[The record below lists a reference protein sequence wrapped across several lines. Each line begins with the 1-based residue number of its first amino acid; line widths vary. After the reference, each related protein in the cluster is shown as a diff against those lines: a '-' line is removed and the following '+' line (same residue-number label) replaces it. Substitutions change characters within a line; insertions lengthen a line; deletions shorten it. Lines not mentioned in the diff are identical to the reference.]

1 MSLLF
6 VWLMPGVVMAQNG
19 KVESVEAQNVVR
31 TINSSP
37 SGAVDVELNSTREFP
52 VRNAIIQLHIGS
64 KTYRQSRSPDGSLNN
79 LVFTIPAG
87 EFTSA
92 LNNGDPM
99 WVDFHGQEQSGL
111 WWDFGMLDKS
121 KLNLSQ

>member
-1 MSLLF
+1 
-6 VWLMPGVVMAQNG
+6 MPGMAMAQTG
-19 KVESVEAQNVVR
+19 KVKSVEARNVVR
-31 TINSSP
+31 TINASP

-52 VRNAIIQLHIGS
+52 VRNAVIQLHIGS
-64 KTYRQSRSPDGSLNN
+64 KTFRQSRSPDGSLNN
-79 LVFTIPAG
+79 LVFSIPSD

-111 WWDFGMLDKS
+111 WWDFGNLDKS
-121 KLNLSQ
+121 KLDISK